1 MGLAVSPPGPSGRCR
16 DVLRLHRDEHRGL
29 VPIPGGQAAQH
40 APGHGPHPRLEND
53 VPGAGVPR
61 LGQLVCGLSG
71 QGGVALD
78 DPGGHRLVPG
88 PAGVLDELPAVGLR
102 HAGGVLDRL
111 VVGEGEDLRLGSA
124 GLQNGLGPGGDRA
137 GGEVHMGRQPSR
149 RAAQATPR
157 PWLPS
162 VAVTNSTLAKAL
174 RAASVCRAA
183 QVRSSGRPSTWPAAR
198 AKA

>member
-1 MGLAVSPPGPSGRCR
+1 MQGCPPAPPRRTPGL
-16 DVLRLHRDEHRGL
+16 
-29 VPIPGGQAAQH
+29 
-40 APGHGPHPRLEND
+40 GPHTGRSGSPARPSAMAPTPRLEKD
-53 VPGAGVPR
+53 VGGAGVAR

-71 QGGVALD
+71 HGGVALD

-111 VVGEGEDLRLGSA
+111 VVGEGRISA
-124 GLQNGLGPGGDRA
+124 WAAPASKMAWARA
-137 GGEVHMGRQPSR
+137 GTEPAGRYTWARQPSR